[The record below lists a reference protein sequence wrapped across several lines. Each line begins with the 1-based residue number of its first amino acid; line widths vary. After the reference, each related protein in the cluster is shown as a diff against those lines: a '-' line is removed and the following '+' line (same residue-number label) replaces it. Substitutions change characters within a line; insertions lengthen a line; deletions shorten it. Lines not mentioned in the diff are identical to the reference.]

1 MRGSRGLRLV
11 LVLMLCGLVAFA
23 CAVANVSHISLL
35 PPSIKPRQL
44 QVAAASTRVAV
55 DLPKPIARDSEAA
68 LSQYDDLQRR
78 AVLIA
83 NLMTSD
89 AAIDSVARRSH
100 IPRDLIAAR
109 TTVVYQAQKVMFE
122 PDSERR
128 AEQIADTR
136 RPYALEIR
144 PDPKYPKITIY
155 AQAPTV
161 IEAQRMADAVL
172 PAVRQYLDATIR
184 RQGGDPSRQ
193 VRLEQLGDARGAV
206 LNGGVRLEIA
216 GLTFLFVFGMTAL
229 LPLGLAYARRRRG
242 AQEASAEPLAHAA
255 GGSWRSDHGNGNGNG
270 DRNGNGNGNGN
281 GASHHAAP
289 IVAHSNGKGTVRRL
303 PPASGVATTVAAA
316 EHSTVLTLPS
326 SPVITHPRPTG
337 HEPGSIVR
345 AVKADAWPRTPRLLP
360 WLIAFFL
367 VIIWLVPFNEI
378 QLAIS
383 LPIDLK
389 FDRLFLPPIAAVWIL
404 IVVAGGPGAPK
415 LRITPIHLVLG
426 AVLMVACLSLV
437 LNAHELTRTLEFDT
451 GAKKLTLLGAYVATF
466 VIVASVVR
474 RSEVEAF
481 LTFTLILA
489 SICALGTIVEY
500 RFHFNVFFW
509 ACDKLLPGIF
519 TINSVTSTAVDE
531 IGRPLMRGPAE
542 LPLETVAM
550 LALALPI
557 ALARLIHP
565 KPGQRRWVYG
575 LVIALL
581 MAAMVSTFRKTG
593 LLAPVSVCL
602 TFAYFRRR
610 ELIKLAPLGLVVIVF
625 VHVLSPGALT
635 GVVGQLDRSRLGVT
649 TVSDRTA
656 DYDAVRPDVWSHLA
670 FGRGYGS
677 YEHTAYRIL
686 DMELLGEVIE
696 VGIVG
701 LLLYL
706 GMAIVVVALAR
717 APIRARGPDAPVALA
732 AAAAAVAFV
741 VVSALF
747 DVMSFPHTPYIFLFM
762 AALLAVIRGA
772 DGERKA
778 RIWKP

>member
-1 MRGSRGLRLV
+1 MRGSRRLRLV
-11 LVLMLCGLVAFA
+11 LVFMLCALVAFT
-23 CAVANVSHISLL
+23 CAVANVSQVSLV
-35 PPSIKPRQL
+35 PPRIKPRQL
-44 QVAAASTRVAV
+44 EVAAATTRVAV
-55 DLPKPIARDSEAA
+55 DLPKPIARDSNAV

-89 AAIDSVARRSH
+89 AVMDSVARQSR

-109 TTVVYQAQKVMFE
+109 TTVVYQAQRVMFE

-128 AEQIADTR
+128 AQQIADTR

-144 PDPKYPKITIY
+144 PDPTNPKITIY

-161 IEAQRMADAVL
+161 IEAQRIADAVL
-172 PAVRQYLDATIR
+172 PAVRQHLDATLR
-184 RQGGDPSRQ
+184 RQGGDPSKQ
-193 VRLEQLGDARGAV
+193 ARLEQLGNARGAV
-206 LNGGVRLEIA
+206 LNGGTRLQIA
-216 GLTFLFVFGMTAL
+216 GLTFLFVFAMTAL
-229 LPLGLAYARRRRG
+229 LPLGVAYARRRRG
-242 AQEASAEPLAHAA
+242 AQEAAAEPLAYAA
-255 GGSWRSDHGNGNGNG
+255 GGSWQSDHGIAH
-270 DRNGNGNGNGN
+270 GNGN
-281 GASHHAAP
+281 GASRFAAP
-289 IVAHSNGKGTVRRL
+289 VATHGNGTLHHL
-303 PPASGVATTVAAA
+303 PPPAGVATRTATATR
-316 EHSTVLTLPS
+316 SPVLTLPS
-326 SPVITHPRPTG
+326 TRVLTLRSPSG
-337 HEPGSIVR
+337 HGPGSIVR

-360 WLIAFFL
+360 WLVAVFL
-367 VIIWLVPFNEI
+367 GVIWLVPFNEI

-404 IVVAGGPGAPK
+404 IVAVGGPDAPK
-415 LRITPIHLVLG
+415 LRITPIHL
-426 AVLMVACLSLV
+426 AVSALLVVACLSLV

-451 GAKKLTLLGAYVATF
+451 GAKKLTLLGAYLATF

-481 LTFTLILA
+481 LTFTLVLA

-500 RFHFNVFFW
+500 RFNFNVFFW

-519 TINSVTSTAVDE
+519 TIQSAASDTIDE
-531 IGRPLMRGPAE
+531 IGRPQIRGPAE
-542 LPLETVAM
+542 IPLETVAM
-550 LALALPI
+550 LAMALPI

-565 KPGQRRWVYG
+565 RPGQRRWLYAM
-575 LVIALL
+575 VIALL
-581 MAAMVSTFRKTG
+581 MAAMVSTFRKAG

-602 TFAYFRRR
+602 TFAYFRKR
-610 ELIKLAPLGLVVIVF
+610 ELIKLAPLGLVLIVIIQ
-625 VHVLSPGALT
+625 VLSPGALT
-635 GVVGQLDRSRLGVT
+635 GVAGQLDRSRLGVT

-696 VGIVG
+696 VGVVG
-701 LLLYL
+701 LLVYL

-717 APIRARGPDAPVALA
+717 APIRERGPDAPVALA
-732 AAAAAVAFV
+732 VAASAVAFV
-741 VVSALF
+741 VVSTLF
-747 DVMSFPHTPYIFLFM
+747 DVMSFPHAPYIFLFM
-762 AALLAVIRGA
+762 AAFLAVIRTA
-772 DGERKA
+772 DDERTA
-778 RIWKP
+778 RIWKR

>member
-1 MRGSRGLRLV
+1 MRGSRRLRLV
-11 LVLMLCGLVAFA
+11 LVLMLCGLVAFT
-23 CAVANVSHISLL
+23 CAVANVSRVSLV
-35 PPSIKPRQL
+35 PPGIKPRQL
-44 QVAAASTRVAV
+44 QVAAATTRVAV
-55 DLPKPIARDSEAA
+55 DLPKPIARDSNAV
-68 LSQYDDLQRR
+68 LSQYEDLQRR

-89 AAIDSVARRSH
+89 AAMDSVARQSH

-109 TTVVYQAQKVMFE
+109 TTVVYDAQRVMFE
-122 PDSERR
+122 PDSETR

-144 PDPKYPKITIY
+144 PDPTNPTITIY

-172 PAVRQYLDATIR
+172 PAVRQYLDATLR
-184 RQGGDPSRQ
+184 RQGGDPSKQ
-193 VRLEQLGDARGAV
+193 VRLEQLGNARGAV
-206 LNGGVRLEIA
+206 VNGGARLEIA
-216 GLTFLFVFGMTAL
+216 GLTFLFVFGMTGL
-229 LPLGLAYARRRRG
+229 LPLGVAYARRRRG
-242 AQEASAEPLAHAA
+242 AQEAATAPLAYAA
-255 GGSWRSDHGNGNGNG
+255 SGSWRADHGVAYS
-270 DRNGNGNGNGN
+270 NGN
-281 GASHHAAP
+281 GASHLAAP
-289 IVAHSNGKGTVRRL
+289 LVAHSNGNGTVHRL
-303 PPASGVATTVAAA
+303 PPSAGVATREATAMR
-316 EHSTVLTLPS
+316 SPVLTLPS
-326 SPVITHPRPTG
+326 SPGITLARPRAHG
-337 HEPGSIVR
+337 PGSIVR

-360 WLIAFFL
+360 WLIAMFM
-367 VIIWLVPFNEI
+367 VVIWLTPFNEI
-378 QLAIS
+378 KLAIS

-404 IVVAGGPGAPK
+404 IVAAGGPDAPK
-415 LRITPIHLVLG
+415 LRITPIHLAVS
-426 AVLMVACLSLV
+426 AVLVVACLSLV

-500 RFHFNVFFW
+500 RLHFNVFFW

-519 TINSVTSTAVDE
+519 TINSTMSNAIDE
-531 IGRPLMRGPAE
+531 IGRPVARGPGE

-550 LALALPI
+550 LAMAFPI

-565 KPGQRRWVYG
+565 KPGQRRWLYAV
-575 LVIALL
+575 VIALV

-610 ELIKLAPLGLVVIVF
+610 ELIKLAPLGLVLIVII
-625 VHVLSPGALT
+625 HVLSPGALG
-635 GVVGQLDRSRLGVT
+635 GVAGQLDRSRLGVT

-656 DYDAVRPDVWSHLA
+656 DYDAVRPDIWSHLA

-677 YEHTAYRIL
+677 YEHNAYRIL

-696 VGIVG
+696 VGVVG
-701 LLLYL
+701 LLVYL
-706 GMAIVVVALAR
+706 GMVITVVALAR
-717 APIRARGPDAPVALA
+717 PLIRARGPDAPVALA
-732 AAAAAVAFV
+732 VAAAAVSFL
-741 VVSALF
+741 VVSMLF
-747 DVMSFPHTPYIFLFM
+747 DVMSFPHSPYIFVFM
-762 AALLAVIRGA
+762 AAFLAVIRSP
-772 DGERKA
+772 DDERTV